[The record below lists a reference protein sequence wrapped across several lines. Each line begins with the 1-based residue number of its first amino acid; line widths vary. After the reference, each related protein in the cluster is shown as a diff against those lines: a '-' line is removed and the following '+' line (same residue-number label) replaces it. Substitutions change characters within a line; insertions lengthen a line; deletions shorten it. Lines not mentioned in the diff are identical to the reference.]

1 MAAYLWCMNRILIS
15 LLFFLLVFQ
24 LPQTNA
30 QNKGIQISILTCAP
44 GKDIYSIYGHNAIR
58 ILNPDAGTDLVYN
71 YGTFDFKTK
80 GFIVKFMRGKLPY
93 VLDVA
98 DYGRFLAEYDYFE
111 RSVTEQVLSLD
122 SVQTHKIIAYLDN
135 NMLPENRTYK
145 YDFFMDNCATR
156 LRDII
161 EKNVESCTWS
171 EMQSTEKSFRDIIKE
186 YQKNMPWTDFGI
198 DLIIGAPADRLATYR
213 EKTFIP
219 DYLAVAIQDAK
230 CASTQGQKL
239 EASQQKILNF
249 DNAPGS
255 INFLL
260 TPYFLFGLLLL
271 LEIIF
276 FFNIWQPK
284 ASLLV
289 KYDHLWLGLMAI
301 CSLLMIFM
309 WFGTDHIPT
318 KNNWNVLWAS
328 PLLIIWWIM
337 NKENPYRKIVS
348 YLILAMLT
356 ISMINALPFLRIL
369 PQYFHPVVAII
380 SLILILKIVRLTF
393 R

>member
-1 MAAYLWCMNRILIS
+1 
-15 LLFFLLVFQ
+15 
-24 LPQTNA
+24 
-30 QNKGIQISILTCAP
+30 
-44 GKDIYSIYGHNAIR
+44 
-58 ILNPDAGTDLVYN
+58 
-71 YGTFDFKTK
+71 
-80 GFIVKFMRGKLPY
+80 
-93 VLDVA
+93 
-98 DYGRFLAEYDYFE
+98 
-111 RSVTEQVLSLD
+111 
-122 SVQTHKIIAYLDN
+122 
-135 NMLPENRTYK
+135 
-145 YDFFMDNCATR
+145 MDNCATR

-161 EKNVESCTWS
+161 EKNIASCTWS
-171 EMQSTEKSFRDIIKE
+171 ETQSTEKSFRDIIKE
-186 YQKNMPWTDFGI
+186 YQKRMPWTDFGI

-249 DNAPGS
+249 DNAQGS
-255 INFLL
+255 MNFLL
-260 TPYFLFGLLLL
+260 TPYFLFGLLLF
-271 LEIIF
+271 LEIVF
-276 FFNIWQPK
+276 FFNFWQPK

-289 KYDHLWLGLMAI
+289 KYDHLWLGLIAI

-348 YLILAMLT
+348 YLILALLT
-356 ISMINALPFLRIL
+356 ISMMNALPFLRIL

-393 R
+393 K